1 MSHDAQE
8 SRQHYG
14 VTFATLAVAAISYA
28 LLQSLVAPALPTIE
42 DELNA
47 STTATTWILTAYLL
61 SASVATPILGRLGDM
76 FGKKKMLVVTMWGLV
91 LGTFLAALARSIGV
105 MIFARVIQGIGGAVF
120 PLAFSII
127 RESSR
132 ATGSPRGSP

>member
-1 MSHDAQE
+1 MSHDAHE

-91 LGTFLAALARSIGV
+91 LGTFVGRAGLLDRRDDLRPRDPGHRRRRLPAR
-105 MIFARVIQGIGGAVF
+105 F
-120 PLAFSII
+120 LDH
-127 RESSR
+127 
-132 ATGSPRGSP
+132 PR

>member
-1 MSHDAQE
+1 MSHDAHE

-47 STTATTWILTAYLL
+47 STTAHHLGAHRLPAERL
-61 SASVATPILGRLGDM
+61 VATPILGRLGDM
-76 FGKKKMLVVTMWGLV
+76 FGKKQMLVVDDVASSRWARS
-91 LGTFLAALARSIGV
+91 LAALATRS
-105 MIFARVIQGIGGAVF
+105 A
-120 PLAFSII
+120 
-127 RESSR
+127 
-132 ATGSPRGSP
+132 